1 MQTVEP
7 LDAHSRQFMKFSEND
22 VFLRTS
28 WRTLPDSLMLLQE
41 TDFTDLL
48 QIRQKMLQQPK
59 ENEEQLKLICVNEER
74 ID

>member
-1 MQTVEP
+1 MFSVVSSVDAESKVQTVEP

-48 QIRQKMLQQPK
+48 QIR
-59 ENEEQLKLICVNEER
+59 
-74 ID
+74 